1 MIVVQ
6 SALKPYRVM
15 AYIVG
20 VMLLL
25 LCAAMVAKYMFDSGT
40 FVAIIGPVHGFLYM
54 VYLLTAL
61 NLGLKA
67 RWPVGYLLLVLISGT
82 IPFLSFVV
90 EKKATVRVNREIEA
104 AAAAA

>member
-25 LCAAMVAKYMFDSGT
+25 LCAAMVAKYVFDNGT
-40 FVAIIGPVHGFLYM
+40 FVAVVGPVHGFLYM
-54 VYLLTAL
+54 VYLLAAL

-90 EKKATVRVNREIEA
+90 EKKATLRVSREIEA
-104 AAAAA
+104 AASAA

>member
-1 MIVVQ
+1 MIVVE

-25 LCAAMVAKYMFDSGT
+25 LCVAMVVKYGFDSGT
-40 FVAIIGPVHGFLYM
+40 LVAVVGPIHGFLYM
-54 VYLLTAL
+54 IYLLAAL
-61 NLGLKA
+61 NLGLKT
-67 RWPVGYLLLVLISGT
+67 RWPLKYLLLVLIAGT

-90 EKKATVRVNREIEA
+90 EKNVTVRVNRQIEA

>member
-25 LCAAMVAKYMFDSGT
+25 LCAAMVVKYGFDNGT
-40 FVAIIGPVHGFLYM
+40 FVAVIGPVHGFLYM
-54 VYLLTAL
+54 VYLLAAL

-67 RWPVGYLLLVLISGT
+67 RWPVGYLLLVLIAGT

-90 EKKATVRVNREIEA
+90 EKSATVRVTREIEA
-104 AAAAA
+104 AASTA